1 MHAGKESSFF
11 RASTRERA
19 RKRASAEKELDKAS
33 ERRGF
38 TNKRK
43 VSYTQGMKRA
53 GGEKQ

>member
-53 GGEKQ
+53 GGKKQ